1 MTERGKPGTWSQ
13 LQAMKCYLGKQN
25 CITKFYSGESS
36 AMTEEV
42 PVMGMEEQAQALAQ
56 NEKDHNFK
64 FQKQYNSRVLV

>member
-42 PVMGMEEQAQALAQ
+42 PVMGMEEQAQALVL
-56 NEKDHNFK
+56 NKLLL
-64 FQKQYNSRVLV
+64 QKSQIQCNSRVLV

>member
-42 PVMGMEEQAQALAQ
+42 PVMGMEEQAQALVL
-56 NEKDHNFK
+56 NKLLL
-64 FQKQYNSRVLV
+64 QKSQIQYNSRVLV

>member
-1 MTERGKPGTWSQ
+1 MTERGKPETWSQ

-42 PVMGMEEQAQALAQ
+42 PVMGMEEQAQALVL
-56 NEKDHNFK
+56 NKLLL
-64 FQKQYNSRVLV
+64 QKSQIQCNSRVLV